1 MNFFALRVFMLIL
14 IIVFSVIGVGF
25 PFWIVRRGGSNILN
39 TKIFDNLQCFAVG
52 LICGVSVLHI
62 FADAQEDLSQ
72 LNEFPIAGTVA
83 LLGCFTMLALNR
95 IVTLIAARH
104 SSEHSEHDH
113 HDQSSARDLSIA
125 VHTAHSAEGSS
136 ASRAGTVQRPMTEDA
151 SGSFHGHT
159 HQRLLLDPALG
170 TGIAARIKAYLLELA
185 IAVHSILVGLSVGLI
200 DENSS
205 KTPVI
210 DVSILGIA
218 VCFHQ
223 LFEGIAVGNQGVRV
237 GFNFEAGAVMVCMY
251 TFSCPL
257 GGVAGIAIA
266 SSLDTSSE
274 HALWVIGLLNAFAA
288 GTLIEIGFVD
298 MLPELFSHKHG
309 SEEKISLRDEFTR
322 LFSLFCG
329 AAIMAVLAIWA

>member
-1 MNFFALRVFMLIL
+1 
-14 IIVFSVIGVGF
+14 VFSVIGVGF
-25 PFWIVRRGGSNILN
+25 PFYIVRRGGSNLLN
-39 TKIFDNLQCFAVG
+39 SKGFDNLQCFAVG
-52 LICGVSVLHI
+52 LICGVAVLHI
-62 FADAQEDLSQ
+62 LADAQEDLSQ
-72 LNEFPIAGTVA
+72 LHEFPIAGTVA

-104 SSEHSEHDH
+104 AADHPEHDH
-113 HDQSSARDLSIA
+113 DHSNVARDLSTA
-125 VHTAHSAEGSS
+125 VHTAHSAGGS
-136 ASRAGTVQRPMTEDA
+136 SRAGTVQRPMTEDA

-170 TGIAARIKAYLLELA
+170 SGIAARMKAYLLELA

-210 DVSILGIA
+210 DVTILGIA

-237 GFNFEAGAVMVCMY
+237 GFNFEAGIVMVLMY

-266 SSLDTSSE
+266 SSLDTNSE

-309 SEEKISLRDEFTR
+309 SEEKISLRDECGR
-322 LFSLFCG
+322 LLSLIFG
-329 AAIMAVLAIWA
+329 AGIMAVLAIWA